1 MFENLKSK
9 SIVLASK
16 SPRRKVLLSSL
27 GIKFKVKKISIK
39 EDFPNDLNKLK
50 IAEYLAIKKS
60 SKLIPN
66 DNELIIT
73 ADTVVIHNNIILN
86 KPQNSEEA
94 KKILN
99 TLSNTKHKVITGV
112 CIKQKNK
119 KISFSEETKV
129 YFKKLTKSE
138 IDFYLNNYNPY
149 DKAGAYG
156 VQDWIGKIGI
166 KSIEGCYYNIMGLP
180 LRILYNNL
188 IKL

>member
-94 KKILN
+94 KK
-99 TLSNTKHKVITGV
+99 
-112 CIKQKNK
+112 
-119 KISFSEETKV
+119 
-129 YFKKLTKSE
+129 
-138 IDFYLNNYNPY
+138 DFEY
-149 DKAGAYG
+149 
-156 VQDWIGKIGI
+156 II
-166 KSIEGCYYNIMGLP
+166 
-180 LRILYNNL
+180 
-188 IKL
+188 

>member
-1 MFENLKSK
+1 M
-9 SIVLASK
+9 
-16 SPRRKVLLSSL
+16 
-27 GIKFKVKKISIK
+27 
-39 EDFPNDLNKLK
+39 
-50 IAEYLAIKKS
+50 
-60 SKLIPN
+60 
-66 DNELIIT
+66 
-73 ADTVVIHNNIILN
+73 
-86 KPQNSEEA
+86 
-94 KKILN
+94 N